1 MRTVRMTILAMFA
14 CGAFLAACDS
24 KMAAPRL
31 GRYTHVQSGYTMDIN
46 LSGIGRFE
54 LNENDEPQ
62 VKGVYTVPS
71 PGNGVFEVT
80 DVCFDGEI
88 WFTFEEMKE
97 VTNWDRTVPFTFDHK
112 TMTFL
117 MPDMPSI
124 ELSYQ
129 D

>member
-1 MRTVRMTILAMFA
+1 MRAFRLTILAMFA
-14 CGAFLAACDS
+14 CGSLLTACDS
-24 KMAAPRL
+24 KTAVPGL
-31 GRYTHVQSGYTMDIN
+31 GRYTHVQSGYSMVIT
-46 LSGIGRFE
+46 LSGGGSFQ
-54 LNENDEPQ
+54 LSENDEPQ

-80 DVCFDGEI
+80 DVCFDGDT

-97 VTNWDRTVPFTFDHK
+97 VTNWDRTVPFTFDGK

-117 MPDMPSI
+117 
-124 ELSYQ
+124 LSGVPPIALLYQ